1 MRLDKLRSSYLPA
14 SISLTHTCV
23 GLHVAKLGFRTV
35 EIDPVGRVTSA
46 KGGAAVAVTLPTWP
60 PARWAD
66 GSNHSKS
73 AGRGVRRAGTGR
85 GRPPRRR
92 RPENVAPCVPPH
104 AIDVGGAL
112 LRSCQ
117 VEQVSEDGL
126 GKQNVLRE
134 SEEKTTETSS
144 WSSWEPRAV
153 CRVTWIYTTLS
164 PTRGKEPLDK
174 FKVSAA
180 ASAQRRCSRV
190 LVSLFGVR

>member
-1 MRLDKLRSSYLPA
+1 MRLDKLRSSYLPP

-46 KGGAAVAVTLPTWP
+46 KGGGGGYPTYLA
-60 PARWAD
+60 ARWAD

-73 AGRGVRRAGTGR
+73 AGRAVRRAGTGR

-92 RPENVAPCVPPH
+92 PEENVAPCVPPH
-104 AIDVGGAL
+104 AIVGRGAL

-134 SEEKTTETSS
+134 SEEKTTDFQLVILGTPGCVQSDVDLHDFVAHSMERA
-144 WSSWEPRAV
+144 PRQV
-153 CRVTWIYTTLS
+153 QSVRRRL
-164 PTRGKEPLDK
+164 R
-174 FKVSAA
+174 AA
-180 ASAQRRCSRV
+180 YIGAR
-190 LVSLFGVR
+190 